1 MEKGNLSMDDITR
14 KQLILDKLIFLRDN
28 LENEISYSQEL
39 IEKSEN
45 ALKPFDKSSE
55 EELLAEITV
64 ISLSETTISS
74 RKVDKTRK
82 TETKGR
88 VLTGGED

>member
-1 MEKGNLSMDDITR
+1 MDDITR

-64 ISLSETTISS
+64 IS
-74 RKVDKTRK
+74 
-82 TETKGR
+82 
-88 VLTGGED
+88 